1 MQSIHAFVFHFNTLA
16 IYEQEQI
23 EFGDVKEVG
32 LKGEE
37 WVEGSYIPKPD
48 MNN

>member
-1 MQSIHAFVFHFNTLA
+1 MRSIHAFAFLPNTLA
-16 IYEQEQI
+16 ILEQEQI

-37 WVEGSYIPKPD
+37 WVEGSYVPKLD
-48 MNN
+48 VSR